1 MDFYKE
7 EDLQS
12 IIINILLN
20 DLKNRE
26 EFESIMMVLEDSID
40 ILREIFEKEPEKV
53 MILCNEILRPIL

>member
-20 DLKNRE
+20 DLQNRE